1 MNFYL
6 TNYNFKT
13 MRFIPVLL
21 LTVLGLTFSGAIPF
35 EKKETKN
42 TESMVWMTIEEA
54 EAACEKKPR
63 KIFIDVYTDWCGWC
77 KKMDKSTFDDSLVK
91 QYAKEKFYAVKMN
104 AEDKNNI
111 IFKNKVFKYNP
122 QMQANDLAVMLLNG
136 QMSYPTVAYL
146 DEKLNPIQT
155 MGGYVDAKQF
165 YMLLH
170 YFGENAY
177 KKKKSLDEYS
187 KEFKP

>member
-1 MNFYL
+1 
-6 TNYNFKT
+6 
-13 MRFIPVLL
+13 MRTVRFHVASLLIFVALVSISATFIPAEPVA
-21 LTVLGLTFSGAIPF
+21 VQEEGLR
-35 EKKETKN
+35 
-42 TESMVWMTIEEA
+42 WMTLEEA

-77 KKMDKSTFDDSLVK
+77 KKMDKSTFADSLVTA
-91 QYAKEKFYAVKMN
+91 YAKEKFYAVKLN
-104 AEDKNNI
+104 AEDKNSI

-136 QMSYPTVAYL
+136 QMSYPTIAYL
-146 DEKLNPIQT
+146 DEKLTPIQT

-165 YMLLH
+165 NMLLH

-177 KKKKSLDEYS
+177 KKKKRLDDFS
-187 KEFKP
+187 KSFRP

>member
-1 MNFYL
+1 M
-6 TNYNFKT
+6 K
-13 MRFIPVLL
+13 RFHLFILVPI
-21 LTVLGLTFSGAIPF
+21 LGLCLSGTIF
-35 EKKETKN
+35 KEKKESST
-42 TESMVWMTIEEA
+42 TESLVWMTIEEA

-77 KKMDKSTFDDSLVK
+77 KKMDKSTFEDSLVK
-91 QYAKEKFYAVKMN
+91 SYAKEKFYAVKMN

-136 QMSYPTVAYL
+136 QMSYPTIAYL

-170 YFGENAY
+170 FFGENAY
-177 KKKKSLDEYS
+177 KKKKSLDEFS